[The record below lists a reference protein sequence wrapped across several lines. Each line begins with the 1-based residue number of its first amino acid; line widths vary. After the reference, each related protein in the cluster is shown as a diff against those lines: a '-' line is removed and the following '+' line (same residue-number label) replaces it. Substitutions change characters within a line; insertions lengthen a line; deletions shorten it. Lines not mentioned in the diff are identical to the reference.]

1 MEKKKFLV
9 MMYQEG
15 ASLLDFENR
24 VGSNFALR
32 RMVADAMTA
41 ARAFASL
48 GAEVYVCDVYGKG
61 RDIYEEEFDAPATKV
76 KLSDLEKLCLEGLTG
91 VALIGI
97 HAMNGAADAFYSYT
111 VNETAWHE
119 YYLNGKM
126 LGDIGIAAAYF
137 GAFGIPVVAV
147 SGDKAACDEAKNL
160 LGNLPRAIVK
170 TAVKRNLAKSISE
183 QEAIEE
189 ITNVCRLGAKT
200 ASERFP
206 YVVQQ
211 PCEVKVRFN
220 RVDFCDDC
228 MMYNFGVAKRVSP
241 LVSSKVVGKIR
252 QYNDLRI

>member
-1 MEKKKFLV
+1 MKKKFLV

-32 RMVADAMTA
+32 RMIADATTA
-41 ARAFASL
+41 VNAFVDI

-61 RDIYEEEFDAPATKV
+61 RDIFENEFNAPAQKV
-76 KLSDLEKLCLEGLTG
+76 KTADLEQLCKSGLSG

-119 YYLNGKM
+119 YYLNEKM

-137 GAFGIPVVAV
+137 GSFGIPIIAV
-147 SGDKAACDEAKNL
+147 SGDKAACDEAKSL
-160 LGNLPRAIVK
+160 LGFLPCAIVK
-170 TAVKRNLAKSISE
+170 TALKRNVAKSLSE
-183 QEAIEE
+183 EEAKEE
-189 ITNVCRLGAKT
+189 ICKACRMGAEKVKQI
-200 ASERFP
+200 AP
-206 YVVQQ
+206 YVVEQ

-228 MMYNFGVAKRVSP
+228 ISYNFGIAKRIAP
-241 LVSSKVVGKIR
+241 LIAAKTVEKIKN
-252 QYNDLRI
+252 YNDLRI